1 MCLVIH
7 GYFSFFHNFQK
18 GCLGFA
24 GGTVDLVRKEHIAHH
39 RTWAVNEFACLF
51 FVHGKSGYIRRDYI
65 RRKLDPVKIH
75 SHKAAKCQGCGRL
88 SNAWN
93 VFQKHMSSCQH
104 CHDDLIRNFFF
115 SFYNGSKLLLKL
127 SDLICHFFPP
137 ALFYWLI
144 QILFLMCQLVSLIS

>member
-1 MCLVIH
+1 MCLVI
-7 GYFSFFHNFQK
+7 YRYLSLFHDFQK

-24 GGTVDLVRKEHIAHH
+24 GGSVDLVRQKHVAHH
-39 RTWAVNEFACLF
+39 RTWAVNKFACLL
-51 FVHGKSGYIRRDYI
+51 FVHGKSGYIGRDYV
-65 RRKLDPVKIH
+65 RSKLDPVKIH
-75 SHKAAKCQGCGRL
+75 SHKTAKCQGCGSL

-104 CHDDLIRNFFF
+104 CHDNLIRNFFF